1 MEDILYKVMIS
12 QPMNGRSEKEIK
24 EERQNIIEKFNKM
37 HIEVINTLFTEEV
50 PDNCNVTVYYLGKSI
65 SAMKDIDA
73 LYMCD
78 NWFNAR
84 RCKIENQV
92 AREYGIKIL
101 DKEFFVNKPIM
112 ATRDLERSKEDIK
125 TSDEMLEELGYKIL
139 FKDKDIIQY
148 EYEGVYMDNEI
159 KFDLKGKTILKEYS
173 TGESQ
178 EITIQELQAIYKKCK
193 ELGLIE

>member
-1 MEDILYKVMIS
+1 MKVMIS

-50 PDNCNVTVYYLGKSI
+50 PDNCNVAVYYLGKSI

-78 NWFNAR
+78 NWLNAR
-84 RCKIENQV
+84 GCRIENRV

-101 DKEFFVNKPIM
+101 DKDFFVNKQIL
-112 ATRDLERSKEDIK
+112 DNNYFERSN
-125 TSDEMLEELGYKIL
+125 T
-139 FKDKDIIQY
+139 
-148 EYEGVYMDNEI
+148 
-159 KFDLKGKTILKEYS
+159 
-173 TGESQ
+173 
-178 EITIQELQAIYKKCK
+178 
-193 ELGLIE
+193 